1 MEKACSR
8 CTVQSLQVPQSRS
21 EYLHSSHLVDSTRR
35 AIRAGEDTEFRCLSH
50 WEAELSRRCWN
61 LLRLSRHRGWWR
73 RMWRGGG
80 SRRWE
85 SRQLVATKY
94 DCWWSLF
101 GQCQH
106 LYCSLVSWIVG
117 GGEDEVSYMD
127 RYTGTLERGR
137 NCHASKGNWFGNA
150 QMLIAA
156 VTKQE

>member
-61 LLRLSRHRGWWR
+61 LLRLSRRRGWWR

-85 SRQLVATKY
+85 SRQWVATKY

-117 GGEDEVSYMD
+117 GGKMRFLTWIGILGRWSEEGIATPVRVID
-127 RYTGTLERGR
+127 LEMRR
-137 NCHASKGNWFGNA
+137 C
-150 QMLIAA
+150 
-156 VTKQE
+156 